1 MQDILKDIVKHTHSL
16 GIIQAAKVTTDDGGT
31 SIDAMDDDRTVV
43 LRGKLHTPV
52 REFTGKFGLGRLGVL
67 NGYLNY
73 EGEDREGK
81 SVKASVEVGHEERNG
96 ETVPNTTFIFY
107 FVQCNQLIV

>member
-16 GIIQAAKVTTDDGGT
+16 GIIQAAKVTTDDTGT
-31 SIDAMDDDRTVV
+31 TIDAMDDDRTVV

-52 REFTGKFGLGRLGVL
+52 NEFKGKFGLGRLGVL

-81 SVKASVEVGHEERNG
+81 SVKAGEIGRASCRER
-96 ETVPNTTFIFY
+96 V
-107 FVQCNQLIV
+107 

>member
-16 GIIQAAKVTTDDGGT
+16 GIIQAAKVTTDENGT

-43 LRGKLHTPV
+43 LRGKLHKPV
-52 REFTGKFGLGRLGVL
+52 PEFQGKFGLGRLGVL

-73 EGEDREGK
+73 EGEDKEGK
-81 SVKASVEVGHEERNG
+81 YIDHRVNDLTRWLGKLSDSLRAAN
-96 ETVPNTTFIFY
+96 
-107 FVQCNQLIV
+107 LD

>member
-16 GIIQAAKVTTDDGGT
+16 GIIQAAKVTTDENGT

-43 LRGKLHTPV
+43 LRGKLHKPV
-52 REFTGKFGLGRLGVL
+52 PEFQGKFGLGRLGVL

-73 EGEDREGK
+73 EGEDKEGK
-81 SVKASVEVGHEERNG
+81 SVKASVEVVHEERNG
-96 ETVPNTTFIFY
+96 EKVPTQLSSFSLPTFIHIF
-107 FVQCNQLIV
+107 